1 MAIQRRGKKFTH
13 RKRPDMAKN
22 MPRAIKQELEQE
34 KRIRRVE
41 DKVVAINKRPELKYF
56 DRLLN
61 TSTIPIQ
68 GSLLLLN
75 GIGQG
80 FDQTS
85 RIGGQVTM
93 KSLIWRYT
101 ITSAAD
107 ITTGLAYRMLIVI
120 DRQANG
126 ANPIIAAPPI
136 TSGDAAILNNYI
148 VSDLWTSPRQYETIK
163 RFKILFDK
171 TYTLNPMVNAGTL
184 DQFQPVVKNV
194 QGYLKLGQIT
204 KYDTVEVNNIGTIN
218 TNSLFIIHICNEVDS
233 INIEGGTRLYFSDD

>member
-22 MPRAIKQELEQE
+22 MPRAIKQELDQE

-41 DKVVAINKRPELKYF
+41 DKVVAINKRPELKYCDTF
-56 DRLLN
+56 LN

-68 GSLLLLN
+68 GSLQLLN
-75 GIGQG
+75 GIPGG
-80 FDQTS
+80 FTDQTS
-85 RIGGQVTM
+85 RIGAQVTM

-126 ANPIIAAPPI
+126 ANPVIGAPPI
-136 TSGDAAILNNYI
+136 TSGDAAILNNYR
-148 VSDLWTSPRQYETIK
+148 VSDLWASPRQYETIK

-184 DQFQPVVKNV
+184 DQFQPVIKNV
-194 QGYLKLGQIT
+194 QGYVKLGQIT
-204 KYDTVEVNNIGTIN
+204 KYDTTEAIIGSIN
-218 TNSLFIIHICNEVDS
+218 TNSLFIVHICNEVDS